1 MNELDLHDALTEI
14 DESFIK
20 EADQVLTSVPVCG
33 ETDAEQKPQG
43 RRVHR
48 RIVRI
53 ALIAACLVVLLVG
66 TVYATTEAFRGE
78 TFLKLIGTNANEEDI
93 ASGYVAIEDTKQLE
107 IEPVKIEDLIE
118 GKNADKWEIS
128 KITLEDIIGDKN
140 KVYVELSTDCKVD
153 EPDGW
158 FVNSG
163 CPFKMDVEAEAIFSD
178 DFEPL
183 GHGTGLAPFIRDGR
197 LWYFVIIAYND
208 VSTIMDID
216 LSHLPMR
223 LRITGTTDKD
233 SSIDL
238 TFEWTN
244 DYEAKSEVIPI
255 NKEVN
260 GLLLTDIQ
268 FSLTSMDICFTSERE
283 LSQNEM
289 KEPIPLEY
297 IRLDDGTVLRYTK
310 NNEKMPIK
318 FFGHIQT
325 FPGGSKGVSYFD
337 LLCGFTEDGL
347 FRLVPFERIQ
357 SICINGE
364 EIRIR

>member
-1 MNELDLHDALTEI
+1 MNGLDLHKALTEI
-14 DESFIK
+14 DDSFVN
-20 EADQVLTSVPVCG
+20 EADRILTNSPVC
-33 ETDAEQKPQG
+33 EQADRRRTPQG
-43 RRVHR
+43 RRTRKRAFRLV
-48 RIVRI
+48 
-53 ALIAACLVVLLVG
+53 LIAACMLVLLVG
-66 TVYATTEAFRGE
+66 TVYAATEAFRGE

-197 LWYFVIIAYND
+197 LWYFVIISYHD

-223 LRITGTTDKD
+223 LRIHGIIDK
-233 SSIDL
+233 SSIDV

-337 LLCGFTEDGL
+337 LLCGFTEDGV

>member
-1 MNELDLHDALTEI
+1 MNGLDLHDVLTEI
-14 DESFIK
+14 DDSFIN
-20 EADQVLTSVPVCG
+20 EADQVLTSSPVF
-33 ETDAEQKPQG
+33 EQTNATQG
-43 RRVHR
+43 FRGRKSRRNAFRV
-48 RIVRI
+48 
-53 ALIAACLVVLLVG
+53 ALIAACVVVLLAG

-158 FVNSG
+158 FMNSG
-163 CPFKMDVEAEAIFSD
+163 YPFKMDVEAEAIFSD

-197 LWYFVIIAYND
+197 LWYFVIIAYHD

-223 LRITGTTDKD
+223 LRIHGAIDK
-233 SSIDL
+233 SSIDV

-268 FSLTSMDICFTSERE
+268 FSLTSMDICFSSERE

-310 NNEKMPIK
+310 NNEKMPIQ

-337 LLCGFTEDGL
+337 LLCGFTEDGV
-347 FRLVPFERIQ
+347 FRLVPYERIR
-357 SICINGE
+357 SICIDGE

>member
-1 MNELDLHDALTEI
+1 MNGLDLHDALTEI

-53 ALIAACLVVLLVG
+53 ALIAACLVVILVG

-78 TFLKLIGTNANEEDI
+78 TFLELIGTNGNEEDI

-107 IEPVKIEDLIE
+107 VGPVKIENLIE
-118 GKNADKWEIS
+118 GKNTDNWEIS

-140 KVYVELSTDCKVD
+140 KVYVELSTDCKVN

-158 FVNSG
+158 MVNSG
-163 CPFKMDVEAEAIFSD
+163 CPFRMVVEAEAIFPD
-178 DFEPL
+178 DFDPL
-183 GHGTGLAPFIRDGR
+183 GHVTGIVPFYRDGR
-197 LWYFVIIAYND
+197 LWYLVIIYYND

-223 LRITGTTDKD
+223 MRIHGTTSKD

-255 NKEVN
+255 NK
-260 GLLLTDIQ
+260 
-268 FSLTSMDICFTSERE
+268 
-283 LSQNEM
+283 
-289 KEPIPLEY
+289 K
-297 IRLDDGTVLRYTK
+297 
-310 NNEKMPIK
+310 
-318 FFGHIQT
+318 
-325 FPGGSKGVSYFD
+325 
-337 LLCGFTEDGL
+337 
-347 FRLVPFERIQ
+347 
-357 SICINGE
+357 
-364 EIRIR
+364 